1 METVQIKNYGNSVT
15 WIQID
20 REEIR
25 NAVNVQVM
33 EELNH
38 ALTLAERDASGIV
51 VISGSGKRAFCSGGD
66 LSMFQYLKSEK
77 QAKEML
83 LKMGA
88 IFERLAF
95 FPKVTVAA
103 LNGTA
108 VGGGS
113 ELATACD
120 IRVGAPHVKVGFV
133 QGKLGITT
141 GWGGGTLL
149 FERVTK
155 NIALDMLLSARMYSV
170 DELYK
175 KGYLQKVV
183 LNTSFP
189 EGVIEY
195 LTPYLMQNKGVLQ
208 AYKARLLDQL
218 DRTKIHRNIE
228 NEIHNCAKLWE
239 TDAHHEAVQAFLNRS

>member
-1 METVQIKNYGNSVT
+1 MESVQIKNYGTGVT
-15 WIQID
+15 LIQID
-20 REEIR
+20 RKEIR
-25 NAVNVQVM
+25 NAINEQVM
-33 EELNH
+33 DELNQ
-38 ALTLAERDASGIV
+38 ALTLAERDASCIV
-51 VISGSGKRAFCSGGD
+51 VISGSGERAFCSGGD
-66 LSMFQYLKSEK
+66 LSVFQYLKTEK

-88 IFERLAF
+88 ILERLAF

-120 IRVGAPHVKVGFV
+120 LRIAAPHVKLGFV
-133 QGKLGITT
+133 QGELGITT
-141 GWGGGTLL
+141 GWGGSSLL
-149 FERVTK
+149 FERVT
-155 NIALDMLLSARMYSV
+155 NQIALDMLLSARMYST

-175 KGYLQKVV
+175 QGFVHKVIY
-183 LNTSFP
+183 NASFL

-195 LTPYLMQNKGVLQ
+195 LESYFLQNKGVLQ

-218 DRTKIHRNIE
+218 DRPNIHRNIQ
-228 NEIHNCAKLWE
+228 NEIKDCAKLWE
-239 TDAHHEAVQAFLNRS
+239 TDVHHEAVRAFLNRS